1 MRVSP
6 YSPHL
11 HVSQTHASQHAGPAA
26 ARVDHSRGYPVG
38 DGTFASSARGTA
50 PQKEL
55 DLQLAMMANDA
66 YESEKTGA
74 TGTQSEREL
83 KKAGWQRLRRRAITS
98 WMKTTRWF
106 PFQTLLRACCA
117 TSRAALTPPS
127 TAMTRGNM
135 SLPSVARTNGSG
147 RKGRISKPTA
157 DKPWA

>member
-38 DGTFASSARGTA
+38 DGAFASSARGTA

-83 KKAGWQRLRRRAITS
+83 KKPAGSACARRAITS
-98 WMKTTRWF
+98 WMEATRWF
-106 PFQTLLRACCA
+106 PFQTLY
-117 TSRAALTPPS
+117 SRYIL
-127 TAMTRGNM
+127 
-135 SLPSVARTNGSG
+135 
-147 RKGRISKPTA
+147 
-157 DKPWA
+157 

>member
-38 DGTFASSARGTA
+38 DDAFASSARGTA

-83 KKAGWQRLRRRAITS
+83 KKAGW
-98 WMKTTRWF
+98 
-106 PFQTLLRACCA
+106 
-117 TSRAALTPPS
+117 
-127 TAMTRGNM
+127 
-135 SLPSVARTNGSG
+135 
-147 RKGRISKPTA
+147 
-157 DKPWA
+157 